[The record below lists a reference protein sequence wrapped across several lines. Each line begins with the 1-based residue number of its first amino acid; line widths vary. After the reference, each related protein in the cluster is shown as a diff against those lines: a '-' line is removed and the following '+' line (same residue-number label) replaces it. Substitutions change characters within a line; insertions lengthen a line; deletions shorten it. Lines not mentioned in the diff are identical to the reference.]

1 MSNEGRHID
10 EKGELISLA
19 DRLRYLIGRRSTRA
33 AAKAWQLSYS
43 TLNNYITRGTEPSL
57 SVAAK
62 IAELEGVTI
71 EWLAWGDRDESSV
84 TLHDDPP
91 VYQVNR
97 AEPTQS
103 EPLQMAWML
112 VFDSLDRQEQEAV
125 LKLVHKEGIQG
136 ILRESEQ
143 RHHLAQ
149 ALSELNAS
157 QRRDFYFRAQALID
171 ALKSE
176 QKNEG

>member
-19 DRLRYLIGRRSTRA
+19 ERLRYLIGRRSTRA

-71 EWLAWGDRDESSV
+71 EWLAWGIATSPLLHFV
-84 TLHDDPP
+84 TTLRFIKSTEPNP
-91 VYQVNR
+91 RKANR
-97 AEPTQS
+97 YRWPGCWYSIRST
-103 EPLQMAWML
+103 
-112 VFDSLDRQEQEAV
+112 D
-125 LKLVHKEGIQG
+125 
-136 ILRESEQ
+136 
-143 RHHLAQ
+143 
-149 ALSELNAS
+149 
-157 QRRDFYFRAQALID
+157 
-171 ALKSE
+171 
-176 QKNEG
+176 KNKKPY